1 MKSNM
6 LPFNISFVRDVDNT
20 FAGLLPVQSLQLFEG
35 KSGDFNPQGLYSN
48 IIFGRK
54 GDKTRETKESYI
66 NLKVPIFHPLYFKE
80 LVALK
85 QLYMDI
91 LTRQGYATWD
101 PELKDFVRSDVMT
114 GETGFAFFVKH
125 FGEMEFQRN
134 KSQQRDLRIDL
145 LEKYKSQAF
154 IKRLFVI
161 PAGIRDIEITEEGQP
176 KEEDINPLYR
186 RVISVANTI
195 NVDFEQRNSEL
206 LDEAKSNLQKAVVNI
221 YDYIFNMLEGKKGL
235 LQGKL
240 ASRKVIGSTRN
251 VLSSMEVGSTYLG
264 DERQPGLNTTIIGLF
279 QYVKGTEAYY
289 TEYAFRKLFLS
300 DLFDEYEVPRLID
313 RETLKSKEVTLS
325 DKAREKWLTSEGL
338 EGIINGF
345 ADATL
350 RHNPV
355 TIDGMYLRLIYNDGK
370 SYRIMKD
377 INELPDGFDAVN
389 VSPMTWAEMFYL
401 LGKEFIKRNRAFVT
415 RYPVTGLGS
424 IYASEVYVKTTVS
437 GLLLEE
443 LDGDFQP
450 TGNKALEFPDTRNK
464 LAFFD
469 TMAVSPYM
477 LKPLGADFDGDVIS
491 CTLVNSD
498 EGVAEVTERLKSKS
512 AYLSPTGGLTYNITT
527 DVSDLVLNFMT
538 GD

>member
-1 MKSNM
+1 MKPKL

-35 KSGDFNPQGLYSN
+35 KNGDFNPQGLYSN
-48 IIFGRK
+48 VIFGRQ
-54 GDKTRETKESYI
+54 GDSARETKESYI

-80 LVALK
+80 LIALK
-85 QLYMDI
+85 QLYLDI

-101 PELKDFVRSDVMT
+101 AEEKDFVRADIMT
-114 GETGFAFFVKH
+114 GETGFAFFTSH
-125 FGEMEFQRN
+125 FNEIEFKRN
-134 KSQQRDLRIDL
+134 KSQRRDLRIDL
-145 LEKYKSQAF
+145 LEKYRHQAF

-161 PAGIRDIEITEEGQP
+161 PAGIRDIEITEDGQP

-195 NVDFEQRNSEL
+195 NVDFEQRNSSL
-206 LDEAKSNLQKAVVNI
+206 LDEAKANLQKAVVNI
-221 YDYIFNMLEGKKGL
+221 YDYIFNMLEGKRGI

-240 ASRKVIGSTRN
+240 ASRKIIGSTRN
-251 VLSSMEVGSTYLG
+251 VLSSMEVGSSYLG

-279 QYVKGTEAYY
+279 QYIKGNEAYV

-300 DLFDEYEVPRLID
+300 DLFDEYEDPRLID
-313 RETLKSKEVTLS
+313 RESLKAVAVTLS

-355 TIDGMYLRLIYNDGK
+355 TIDGKYLRLIYNDGK
-370 SYRIMKD
+370 QYRIMQD
-377 INELPDGFDAVN
+377 IRELPEGYDKAYVT
-389 VSPMTWAEMFYL
+389 PMSWAEMFYL
-401 LGKEFIKRNRAFVT
+401 LSKDNIKKNMAFCT

-424 IYASEVYVKTTVS
+424 IYASEIYVKTTVN

-443 LDGDFQP
+443 LDADFNP
-450 TGNKALEFPDTRNK
+450 TGNKALEFPDTKNK
-464 LAFFD
+464 LPFFD

-477 LKPLGADFDGDVIS
+477 LKPLGADKIN
-491 CTLVNSD
+491 VNH
-498 EGVAEVTERLKSKS
+498 
-512 AYLSPTGGLTYNITT
+512 
-527 DVSDLVLNFMT
+527 
-538 GD
+538 